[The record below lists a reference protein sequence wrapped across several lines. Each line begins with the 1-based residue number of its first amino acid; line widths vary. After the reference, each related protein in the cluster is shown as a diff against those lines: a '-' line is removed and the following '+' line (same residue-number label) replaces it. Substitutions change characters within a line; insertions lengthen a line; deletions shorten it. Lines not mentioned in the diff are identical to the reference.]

1 MINYFKELLA
11 TLKSID
17 SSLKK
22 LASTTTTAR
31 DGYSK
36 CINTIQKFSNY

>member
-17 SSLKK
+17 ESLKEITS
-22 LASTTTTAR
+22 LIDNNNHRRRRAIRTSHWN
-31 DGYSK
+31 D
-36 CINTIQKFSNY
+36 